1 MPQRKSSAVRFP
13 VLSPSLQ
20 VDFWARFQQ
29 IRGQYL
35 SESLAQT
42 VRNQDIEELDREL
55 LAIVG
60 SDHLRALAAYS
71 LRGETFYP
79 VPCILKAKP
88 LLLGYY
94 RLLYGFSQKEFYS
107 GVFGRFRRME
117 QDNQL
122 NAQNDQLLPGLCKS
136 LAQTGWNLFNGIQP
150 VSQQVIHE
158 LQLLTVGP
166 QLRGSRNVA
175 IGKGATKTVFD
186 LISALVAG
194 HCEAS
199 TATVITV
206 KNAAGR
212 IVQIAFAPDPDI
224 TIIEMLPSGAIP
236 SVSIE
241 IKGGKD
247 VSNVHNRIGEAEKS
261 HQKAKAAGFTRYWTI
276 LKARVDPAAARRG
289 SPTTTEFFNLDEI
302 LQRGSSAHIQF
313 RDLLHQTIGIG

>member
-1 MPQRKSSAVRFP
+1 VE
-13 VLSPSLQ
+13 
-20 VDFWARFQQ
+20 FWARFQQ
-29 IRGQYL
+29 IRSQYL
-35 SESLAQT
+35 SESLAAA
-42 VRNQDIEELDREL
+42 VREQNIEELDREL
-55 LAIVG
+55 VSVVG
-60 SDHLRALAAYS
+60 SNRLAALAAYG

-94 RLLYGFSQKEFYS
+94 RLLYGLSQKEFYK
-107 GVFGRFRRME
+107 GLFARFQRME
-117 QDNQL
+117 KDNQL
-122 NAQNDQLLPGLCKS
+122 NDENEKLLPALCKS
-136 LAQTGWNLFNGIQP
+136 LGETAWSLFSGIQP

-166 QLRGSRNVA
+166 QLRGSQNVA
-175 IGKGATKTVFD
+175 IGKGATKTVFE
-186 LISALVAG
+186 LISSLVAG

-199 TATVITV
+199 TETVITV

-224 TIIEMLPSGAIP
+224 TIIESLPSGPVP

-276 LKARVDPAAARRG
+276 LKAKVDAAAARRR
-289 SPTTTEFFNLDEI
+289 FANHDRV
-302 LQRGSSAHIQF
+302 LQPR
-313 RDLLHQTIGIG
+313 